1 MATLAAMTG
10 DEWRVEVELDE
21 EEHGDKLGERMRTT
35 DLDEEARARLGRHA
49 IVTRDGP
56 RLFVY
61 TDREQRAEEAERLI
75 RELVA
80 AEGVEARVV
89 LTRWHPIE
97 ETWRDATLPL
107 PVAAEEEQAERSRK
121 EASERAEAEREG
133 ELDWHVRLELPARG
147 EAVQLEHR
155 LEAEGVPVSRRWR
168 YVLAGALTE
177 ERAETLARRLRAD
190 APEGTEVSV
199 EVNPSDLPSPLF
211 VFLGAGL
218 DRR

>member
-1 MATLAAMTG
+1 MTD
-10 DEWRVEVELDE
+10 DEWRVEVELDGD
-21 EEHGDKLGERMRTT
+21 EHGEALGERMRTT
-35 DLDEEARARLGRHA
+35 DLDEEARGRLGRHA
-49 IVTRDGP
+49 IVTRDGA

-61 TDREQRAEEAERLI
+61 TDRAERAREAERLI

-80 AEGVEARVV
+80 ADGVEARVA

-97 ETWRDATLPL
+97 EAWRDASLPL
-107 PVAAEEEQAERSRK
+107 PADERQAERSRK

-133 ELDWHVRLELPARG
+133 QLDWHVRLELPGRG
-147 EAVQLEHR
+147 AAVELEHR

-177 ERAETLARRLRAD
+177 ELAETLAERLRND
-190 APEGTEVSV
+190 TPQGTEVSV

>member
-1 MATLAAMTG
+1 MTD
-10 DEWRVEVELDE
+10 DEWRVEVELDGD
-21 EEHGDKLGERMRTT
+21 EHGEALGERMRTT
-35 DLDEEARARLGRHA
+35 DLDEEARGRLGRHA
-49 IVTRDGP
+49 IVTRDGA

-61 TDREQRAEEAERLI
+61 TDRVERAREAERLI

-80 AEGVEARVV
+80 ADGVEARVA

-97 ETWRDATLPL
+97 EAWRDASLPL
-107 PVAAEEEQAERSRK
+107 PADADERQAERSRK

-133 ELDWHVRLELPARG
+133 QLDWHVRLELPGRG
-147 EAVQLEHR
+147 AAVELEHR

-177 ERAETLARRLRAD
+177 ELAETLAERLRND
-190 APEGTEVSV
+190 TPQGTEVSV

>member
-1 MATLAAMTG
+1 MTD

-21 EEHGDKLGERMRTT
+21 EEHGNALGERMRTT
-35 DLDEEARARLGRHA
+35 DLNEEARARLGRHA

-61 TDREQRAEEAERLI
+61 ADRETRAREAERLI

-80 AEGVEARVV
+80 ADGVDARVA

-97 ETWRDATLPL
+97 EAWKDASLPL
-107 PVAAEEEQAERSRK
+107 PVDADEREAERARRDAAES
-121 EASERAEAEREG
+121 AEAEREG
-133 ELDWHVRLELPARG
+133 EFDWHVRLELPGRG
-147 EAVQLEHR
+147 EAVELEHR

-168 YVLAGALTE
+168 YLLAGALTE
-177 ERAETLARRLRAD
+177 ERAEALAQRLRAD

-211 VFLGAGL
+211 VFLGARG
-218 DRR
+218 